1 MAAKRVLLVSAGLT
15 GLLLATLWIPGIAHT
30 PPRVART
37 VPVDESGIISL
48 HELVRQQAA
57 AYAAGQVPKPTLYGK
72 DLITERNAG
81 ARKEPAFNWA
91 SGPHVDATHPAAAS
105 KSAAQPAGSGNSP
118 AATGSS
124 AKPAAQPAGS
134 GNGPAAKGS
143 SAKPAAAAN
152 APSKDAAPAADRAKH
167 SPLPP
172 GYHADVKVLAPGRLD
187 WTYVLSD
194 QSYDPEVLAANAVY
208 QSTRQSY
215 EFFAPPPRVPVRPY
229 PLILSISTSPRS
241 GAWGYFG
248 PTCQK
253 HGALFAGVHGAGND
267 VPTGRRART
276 VLDVLDDVRRRYPVD
291 PDRTYIVGVSG
302 AGHAADQIAHALPEL
317 FGGVMAICGAWN
329 LRLEPT
335 TRLRVGERLSEA
347 VLTGET
353 DFNRPELEREFFP
366 ILRHENIRSNLWVY
380 PGMGHGCPGP
390 AQLEVVFQ
398 WLEAGLPQ
406 RRLAGR
412 VFPTSRLLGTPTAA
426 EWSAA
431 VVQEAGQRLSMPGGE
446 ESGLFLLQGVVNRW
460 PTLPAADTARALLG
474 EFDKVSAVPWKD
486 IYRTERLRFRYL
498 QAKQFDGILN
508 SAPPP
513 GYSVPRSNLVNIGVS
528 LWQDIQ
534 ELSTPDSPTAKEAA
548 ARIADLQRQLG
559 G

>member
-1 MAAKRVLLVSAGLT
+1 MAAKRVLVVSAGLT
-15 GLLLATLWIPGIAHT
+15 GLLLATFWIPGVAYP
-30 PPRVART
+30 PPRVVRG
-37 VPVDESGIISL
+37 VPVDDAGIISL
-48 HELVRQQAA
+48 HELVRQRAT
-57 AYAAGQVPKPTLYGK
+57 AYTAGRVPKPTLYGK
-72 DLITERNAG
+72 DLITEKNAG
-81 ARKEPAFNWA
+81 ARQEPAFNWV
-91 SGPHVDATHPAAAS
+91 SGLHSETAHPATAS
-105 KSAAQPAGSGNSP
+105 TSKPQATGSGNAPPTSGGP
-118 AATGSS
+118 TKQATPPNAAGKDTS
-124 AKPAAQPAGS
+124 QPA
-134 GNGPAAKGS
+134 
-143 SAKPAAAAN
+143 
-152 APSKDAAPAADRAKH
+152 DHAKH

-172 GYHADVKVLAPGRLD
+172 GYHPDVKVLAPGRLD
-187 WTYVLSD
+187 WTYVVSD
-194 QSYDPEVLAANAVY
+194 VSYDPEVLAANAAY
-208 QSTRQSY
+208 LSTRQSY

-229 PLILSISTSPRS
+229 PLILNISTSPRS
-241 GAWGYFG
+241 GAWGYYG

-253 HGALFAGVHGAGND
+253 HGVLFAGVHNAGNN
-267 VPTGRRART
+267 VPDGRRARA

-302 AGHAADQIAHALPEL
+302 AGHAAAQIAHALPEL
-317 FGGVMAICGAWN
+317 FGGVMAICGGWN

-335 TRLRVGERLSEA
+335 ARLRVGERLSEA

-366 ILRHENIRSNLWVY
+366 ILRHENIRSQLWVY
-380 PGMGHGCPGP
+380 PGMGHGSPGP
-390 AQLEVVFQ
+390 AQLEAVFQ

-412 VFPTSRLLGTPTAA
+412 VFPASRLLGTPTAA

-431 VVQEAGQRLSMPGGE
+431 VVAEAGQRLSMPGGE

-460 PTLPAADTARALLG
+460 PTFPAAETARVLLA
-474 EFDKVSAVPWKD
+474 EFDQVSPVPWKD

-508 SAPPP
+508 SAPPA
-513 GYSVPRSNLVNIGVS
+513 GYPVPRTNLVRISVS

-534 ELSTPDSPTAKEAA
+534 ELSTPDSPTAREAA
-548 ARIADLQRQLG
+548 DRLATLQKQLG